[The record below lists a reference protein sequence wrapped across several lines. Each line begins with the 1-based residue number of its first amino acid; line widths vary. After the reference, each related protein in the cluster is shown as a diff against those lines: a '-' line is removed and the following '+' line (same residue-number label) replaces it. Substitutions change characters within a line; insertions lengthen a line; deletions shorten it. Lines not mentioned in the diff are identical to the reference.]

1 MYDIFVFLIGS
12 DLKNKILQMKE
23 NGNLAYK
30 NKDYEEALVFYNRAI
45 NLARGFENLNRD
57 LAVVLTNRSAVH
69 SMMHSTIEALEDAE
83 EAVKCDQTWMK
94 VCGYNKIKFP
104 VEKYLGVEYSVF
116 SSPELKAQVSFSDHL

>member
-57 LAVVLTNRSAVH
+57 LAMVLTNRSAVY
-69 SMMHSTIEALEDAE
+69 SMMHSTIEAMADAE

-104 VEKYLGVEYSVF
+104 VEKLPF
-116 SSPELKAQVSFSDHL
+116 SST